1 MTQRA
6 RVEWWFSAA
15 CAIPWLAALG
25 PYLEAC
31 AFRLSLSRWPRP
43 MLDDPG
49 HVLASPLLLVLDA
62 LFLLS
67 FLAIPLPMFLALWN
81 YRKILA
87 DWRYSIRIAVMAV
100 GLIAICCLNHYDP
113 GRVWD
118 WFL

>member
-15 CAIPWLAALG
+15 CAIPWLVAVS

-31 AFRLSLSRWPRP
+31 VFRLTLSRWPHP
-43 MLDDPG
+43 MDDPG
-49 HVLASPLLLVLDA
+49 QSPSLVLSVFYA

-81 YRKILA
+81 YPKILH
-87 DWRYSIRIAVMAV
+87 DRRYSIRVAVMAV
-100 GLIAICCLNHYDP
+100 GLIAIWCLNHYDP

-118 WFL
+118 WFLD